1 MQETDNRFTEKRG
14 TSLAGIVAAGGPMDD
29 RKAMG
34 IVRALCSRLMDET
47 GLTETDLT
55 AFHPETILL
64 SSRGTISFSGKAVS
78 DSLKEPYLPPE
89 YVKGSTSKETVMIYG
104 LGMLLLFLVTGQEK
118 RSGIDI
124 SVKNP
129 TVKTIINRCTAL
141 DSRRRYQSLTEVRSA
156 VNRELVFP
164 RTRMKRLAVALVL
177 CLAAASSVYLYTS
190 GRAAGKAAGESVG
203 FRTGYRN
210 GYETAVTDAPG
221 IGIENVSIPDGYGKL
236 YGNLNSEN
244 GAFAAADGDHIY
256 YACDGVLYRMDPYS
270 GNTSVLARHKELFSL
285 NYWKGF
291 LFYQTENA
299 LVRFDV
305 SSGQETVVSDA
316 LRGRFCI
323 CDGTIFLNGEGNTG
337 FLYGINA
344 ASLEI
349 KQMNSDKNHGFLNAA
364 DGRLYYTVP
373 DKGDQ
378 LYRSD
383 YDGGN
388 AIRLL
393 SRPCRDIALCGERIY
408 CLTADGADGEPD
420 TLVSMDLTGGE
431 ADVLTDQP
439 ISRFCAEENGIFY
452 ISAAS
457 GYLEWMTPDG
467 KTRYTICTSPV
478 SDFNVAGRWIFCR
491 MTGSSALYRMR
502 IDGSDRERLL

>member
-1 MQETDNRFTEKRG
+1 
-14 TSLAGIVAAGGPMDD
+14 
-29 RKAMG
+29 
-34 IVRALCSRLMDET
+34 
-47 GLTETDLT
+47 
-55 AFHPETILL
+55 
-64 SSRGTISFSGKAVS
+64 
-78 DSLKEPYLPPE
+78 
-89 YVKGSTSKETVMIYG
+89 
-104 LGMLLLFLVTGQEK
+104 
-118 RSGIDI
+118 
-124 SVKNP
+124 
-129 TVKTIINRCTAL
+129 
-141 DSRRRYQSLTEVRSA
+141 
-156 VNRELVFP
+156 
-164 RTRMKRLAVALVL
+164 
-177 CLAAASSVYLYTS
+177 
-190 GRAAGKAAGESVG
+190 
-203 FRTGYRN
+203 
-210 GYETAVTDAPG
+210 
-221 IGIENVSIPDGYGKL
+221 
-236 YGNLNSEN
+236 
-244 GAFAAADGDHIY
+244 
-256 YACDGVLYRMDPYS
+256 MDPYS

-388 AIRLL
+388 ASRLL

-420 TLVSMDLTGGE
+420 TLVSMDLAGGE